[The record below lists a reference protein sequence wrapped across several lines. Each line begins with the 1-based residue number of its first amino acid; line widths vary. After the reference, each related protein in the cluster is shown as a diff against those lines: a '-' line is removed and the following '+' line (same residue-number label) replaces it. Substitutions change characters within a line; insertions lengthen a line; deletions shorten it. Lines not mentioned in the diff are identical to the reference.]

1 MRIINFK
8 TKTMGY
14 NSEFKGKFNLNK
26 PLDDVTFNFLKKL
39 SETRRMSR
47 RVDAKYGVEGEFYVD
62 GTGSYGQDIDSTV
75 IDHNREP
82 KTQPSLWCRWVP
94 TEDRLHIE
102 WNGAEKF
109 YNYIEWMEYLISKVL
124 APRGYVVNGDVK
136 WRGEEFDDTGVIE
149 VHDNIVMGKRLIVDY
164 SINKL
169 LGAIGA
175 STVGG
180 RNTTP
185 SVSMNKRSSG
195 VRPDGTKTKHQLY
208 KEKQEAAT
216 QALKDKLVELENQ
229 LKEKDK
235 LIAEKKAEETK
246 VKKMTVQDLM
256 LEKIRKSTGFG
267 GTLDEFKVMLKNLM
281 GES

>member
-1 MRIINFK
+1 MSYS
-8 TKTMGY
+8 T
-14 NSEFKGKFNLNK
+14 EFKGKFNLNK

-39 SETRRMSR
+39 SSTRRIAR
-47 RVDAKYGVEGEFYVD
+47 TVDAKYGVEGEFYVD
-62 GTGSYGQDIDSTV
+62 GSSNNFGDLTV
-75 IDHNREP
+75 IDPNAPP
-82 KTQPSLWCRWVP
+82 KTQPGLWCEWVP

-109 YNYIEWMEYLISKVL
+109 YNYVKWMEYLISKVL

-169 LGAIGA
+169 LGAIGV

-256 LEKIRKSTGFG
+256 LEKIKKSAEVG
-267 GTLDEFKVMLKNLM
+267 GTLEEFKVLLKNLL

>member
-1 MRIINFK
+1 
-8 TKTMGY
+8 MGY
-14 NSEFKGKFNLNK
+14 TTEFKGQFNLNK
-26 PLDDVTFNFLKKL
+26 PLDEVTFNFLKKL
-39 SETRRMSR
+39 SETRRMAR
-47 RVDAKYGVEGEFYVD
+47 KVDAKYGVEGEFYVE
-62 GTGSYGQDIDSTV
+62 GGGSLGQASESNIIDF
-75 IDHNREP
+75 NQEP
-82 KTQPSLWCRWVP
+82 KTQPGLWCKWTP

-109 YNYIEWMEYLISKVL
+109 YSYIEWMEYLISKVL

-208 KEKQEAAT
+208 KEKQEAAEK
-216 QALKDKLVELENQ
+216 ALKDQIAELEKQ
-229 LKEKDK
+229 LQEKDK
-235 LIAEKKAEETK
+235 KLAEKKAEETK

-256 LEKIRKSTGFG
+256 LEKIMKSAGFG

>member
-1 MRIINFK
+1 
-8 TKTMGY
+8 MGY
-14 NSEFKGKFNLNK
+14 STIFSGNFFLNK
-26 PLDDVTFNFLKKL
+26 PLDDVTYNFLKKL
-39 SETRRMSR
+39 SETRRMAR

-62 GTGSYGQDIDSTV
+62 GNGDGFRDATV
-75 IDHNREP
+75 ININRQP
-82 KTQPSLWCRWVP
+82 KTQPGLWCHWVP

-208 KEKQEAAT
+208 KEKQEAAEK
-216 QALKDKLVELENQ
+216 ALKDQIAELEKQ
-229 LKEKDK
+229 LQEKDK
-235 LIAEKKAEETK
+235 KLAEKKAEETK

-256 LEKIRKSTGFG
+256 LEKIMKSAGFG

>member
-62 GTGSYGQDIDSTV
+62 GDGDGFRDATV
-75 IDHNREP
+75 ININQQP
-82 KTQPSLWCRWVP
+82 KTQPGLWCQWVP

-136 WRGEEFDDTGVIE
+136 WRGEDFDDTGVIE

-175 STVGG
+175 STSGG

-195 VRPDGTKTKHQLY
+195 IRPDGTKTKHQLY